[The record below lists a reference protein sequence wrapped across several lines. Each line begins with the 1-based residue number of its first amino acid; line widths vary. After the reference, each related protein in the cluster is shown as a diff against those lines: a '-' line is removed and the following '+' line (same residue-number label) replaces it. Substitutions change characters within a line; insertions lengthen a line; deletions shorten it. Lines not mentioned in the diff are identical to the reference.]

1 MTDEH
6 KQVDEKVIDSNTA
19 IANPENATIQ
29 QSPSLCNGQR
39 EIEHIKRQLRL
50 KSKIVQDI
58 NEELQEC
65 TDSAH
70 HRAIVLLLTCLAAQ
84 EIYDRDGALSENALM
99 ASYKRFVELYKQAVP
114 SCRTCPHLMVT
125 TLGRK
130 RKQLSAQNLSRKL
143 RREIIPNFQ
152 KIETKFFHDHTPKNK
167 PYQQILHEVCEW
179 WHTQQSQRLLVA
191 KQSRKTKKSN
201 PGRAKQPPRWSSFQ
215 DSLTGKASARV
226 TIIRRS
232 YDPFVPLIARFCPS
246 LCESLGF
253 PKGLTCV
260 KTRSLSSLGNRMATP
275 TGDKICPSIGPRS
288 EEEAFASQLEKLSMK
303 DLVLEE
309 ERKRRLILLLWRNR
323 QRNGSTS
330 KILSDIS
337 SDDNIMRV
345 TKLLTM
351 IICRIDCIKSN
362 QKEVYDARI
371 LCLNNRMEKDHKVD
385 DEGQPGEG
393 ISVSSKHAS
402 LLSESDKSDKSVAN
416 KSGPGEAGIAQRMKR
431 KSSANNASPN
441 VTEEPT
447 SKQPKR

>member
-19 IANPENATIQ
+19 IVNPENATIQ
-29 QSPSLCNGQR
+29 QSPSLGNGQR

-65 TDSAH
+65 SHSVH

-84 EIYDRDGALSENALM
+84 EIYDRDGAPSGNALM
-99 ASYKRFVELYKQAVP
+99 TSYKRFVELYKQAVP

-143 RREIIPNFQ
+143 RREITPNFQ
-152 KIETKFFHDHTPKNK
+152 KIEKFFHDYTPKNK
-167 PYQQILHEVCEW
+167 NKTYQQILHEVCQW

-201 PGRAKQPPRWSSFQ
+201 PGRAKQPPQWSSFPN
-215 DSLTGKASARV
+215 SLSGKESTRV

-232 YDPFVPLIARFCPS
+232 YDPFVPLIARFCPN

-260 KTRSLSSLGNRMATP
+260 KTCSLSSLGNRMATP

-288 EEEAFASQLEKLSMK
+288 EEEAFAPLLEKLSMK
-303 DLVLEE
+303 ELAIEE
-309 ERKRRLILLLWRNR
+309 ERKRRQILLLWRR
-323 QRNGSTS
+323 KRST
-330 KILSDIS
+330 ILSDIS
-337 SDDNIMRV
+337 SDDKIMRM
-345 TKLLTM
+345 TKLLIM
-351 IICRIDCIKSN
+351 IICRIDSIKSD
-362 QKEVYDARI
+362 QKEVHDARI
-371 LCLNNRMEKDHKVD
+371 FCLNNRMVID
-385 DEGQPGEG
+385 DERQPGEG
-393 ISVSSKHAS
+393 KHAS
-402 LLSESDKSDKSVAN
+402 LLSESDKSDESVDN
-416 KSGPGEAGIAQRMKR
+416 KSGPGEPGIAQRMKR
-431 KSSANNASPN
+431 KLSGNNASPN